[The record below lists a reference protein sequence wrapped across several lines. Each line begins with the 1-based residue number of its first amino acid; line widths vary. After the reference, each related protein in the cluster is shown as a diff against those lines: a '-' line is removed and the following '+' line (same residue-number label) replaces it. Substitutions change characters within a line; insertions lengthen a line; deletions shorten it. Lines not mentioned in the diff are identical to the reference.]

1 MVKNIRLL
9 DFFFILRPTLF
20 FPLWTVF
27 LAGYHANTIF
37 DPTKINSNADTG
49 FDSNAFLITL
59 LLTLLMGAAYIFNQI
74 VDIRSDQKNE
84 KLFFIARGII
94 RKRTAWIE
102 GTLLTILSIGF
113 AFCLNAK
120 VGMMFVFIFL
130 ITGIFYSYKPFNW
143 KDRPFMGV
151 AANFLGGW
159 SVAACGWIT
168 AGTES
173 FYFVYHGLPYGFGLV
188 AVYLLTTIPDIPGDR
203 EFNKITFGVKYGK
216 KNAVYWALFFVVLTV
231 VISYILKDYMFFV
244 PALFAMPLF
253 AIAAATLEMED
264 ILRAIKFTILFASLA
279 VCVKYP
285 LYFVVIVF
293 TFFFSKWYYKKR
305 FNLEYPKFAA

>member
-37 DPTKINSNADTG
+37 DPTKIASNADTS
-49 FDSNAFLITL
+49 FDSNAFLIIL

-84 KLFFIARGII
+84 KLFFIAREII
-94 RKRTAWIE
+94 NKRTALIE
-102 GTLLTILSIGF
+102 GVLLTIISIAF
-113 AFCLNAK
+113 AFLLNVK
-120 VGMMFVFIFL
+120 VGMLFVIIFL
-130 ITGIFYSYKPFNW
+130 ITGIFYSYKPFTW

-151 AANFLGGW
+151 VANFAGGW

-173 FYFVYHGLPYGFGLV
+173 FHFMYHALPYGFGLV

-216 KNAVYWALFFVVLTV
+216 KIAVYWALFFVVLTV
-231 VISYILKDYMFFV
+231 VISYVLKDYMFFV
-244 PALFAMPLF
+244 PALLAMPLF
-253 AIAAATLEMED
+253 LIAAVTLEMED
-264 ILRAIKFTILFASLA
+264 ILRSIKFTILFASLA